1 MKASTQGERAFIEFC
16 TAHGI
21 PFERVRTGR
30 SATSDFR
37 LLHGETATY
46 FEVKDIEDD
55 IDFDRPFGQRTVGEH
70 LRKKIKK
77 ASSQMRAAA
86 DAGHRSVL
94 LVFNALDPLQ
104 IFGTEPTDFAA
115 AMDGEFTVDVSPA
128 GSISEAYHGRNRM
141 FREDSKIA
149 FSGLGHIYRGQ
160 VGCSVTIY
168 ANRHARHPLEVGG
181 LPAPFQVY
189 FCSPLDAP
197 WVLD

>member
-1 MKASTQGERAFIEFC
+1 MKASTLGERVFVEFC

-21 PFERVRTGR
+21 PFERVQTGR

-37 LLHGETATY
+37 VLHIGTATY

-55 IDFDRPFGQRTVGEH
+55 VAFAPPLGQRTVGEH
-70 LRKKIKK
+70 LRKKIRK
-77 ASSQMRAAA
+77 ASSQMQAAA

-115 AMDGEFTVDVSPA
+115 AMDGEFTVDVAPGRA
-128 GSISEAYHGRNRM
+128 ISESYHGRNRM
-141 FREDSKIA
+141 FREDSKTA
-149 FSGLGHIYRGQ
+149 FSGLGHIYRSRSG
-160 VGCSVTIY
+160 GSVTIY
-168 ANRHARHPLEVGG
+168 ANHHAQHPLVDGG
-181 LPAPFQVY
+181 LPAPFRVH

-197 WVLD
+197 WVLG

>member
-1 MKASTQGERAFIEFC
+1 MKASTLGERVFIEFC

-30 SATSDFR
+30 GATSDFR

-55 IDFDRPFGQRTVGEH
+55 IAFEPPVGQRTVGEH

-77 ASSQMRAAA
+77 ASSQMQAAA

-128 GSISEAYHGRNRM
+128 GSVSEAYHGRNRM
-141 FREDSKIA
+141 FREDSKTA

-168 ANRHARHPLEVGG
+168 ANRHARHPLVEGG
-181 LPAPFQVY
+181 LPAPFRIY

-197 WVLD
+197 WVLN